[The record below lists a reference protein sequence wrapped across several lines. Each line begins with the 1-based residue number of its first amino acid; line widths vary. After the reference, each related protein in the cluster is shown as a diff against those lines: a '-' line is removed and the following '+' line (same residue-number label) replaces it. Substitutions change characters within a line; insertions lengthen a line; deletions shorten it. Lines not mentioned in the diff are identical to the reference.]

1 MGAAA
6 ASCCEVCDDKSSI
19 PEITTV
25 ATVDKCS
32 NEPLEKGAK
41 SRSIVAASDLA
52 LAESDQGAAASQP
65 AKPEIV
71 ASGRPS
77 GSMDREFT
85 VVLPTRGAKMGMVF
99 GISNSERGQVRVRG
113 LKENGFVEQWNQQNP
128 LQAIQVGDSIVN
140 INGAVSAQDM
150 ITAVSR
156 NPDEIRIRV
165 RRRVV

>member
-1 MGAAA
+1 MGS

-32 NEPLEKGAK
+32 NEPLEGAAK
-41 SRSIVAASDLA
+41 RRSQGGVGQADP
-52 LAESDQGAAASQP
+52 ENPDQGGQI
-65 AKPEIV
+65 AKPEV
-71 ASGRPS
+71 YSSGRPS
-77 GSMDREFT
+77 GSMEREFT

-113 LKENGFVEQWNQQNP
+113 LKENGFVEQWNKQNP

-140 INGAVSAQDM
+140 INGAITAQDM

-165 RRRVV
+165 RRRAAL